1 MSYQK
6 RTERHLSIIDDNTQD
21 FYKRSHAKQ
30 CLGALYTAYTRD
42 HRRMKNLFIKAH
54 GLTQDVADA
63 VIAFGERDSQKI

>member
-1 MSYQK
+1 MNNKLIVEAYQ
-6 RTERHLSIIDDNTQD
+6 TLT
-21 FYKRSHAKQ
+21 KQ